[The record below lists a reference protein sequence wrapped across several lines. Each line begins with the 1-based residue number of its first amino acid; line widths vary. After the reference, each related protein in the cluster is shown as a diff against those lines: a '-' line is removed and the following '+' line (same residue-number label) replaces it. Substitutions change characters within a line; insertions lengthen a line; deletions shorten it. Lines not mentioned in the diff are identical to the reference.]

1 MKDYTVYGLSG
12 HDVDEFLFSK
22 LDGQIGYI
30 DIFEGGL
37 QNNYFCDDFNV
48 PISVNGHRVKARK
61 HLYVLANYLN
71 EWSSDL
77 TLVLTDND
85 KKYYTLKRNYISQ
98 YLKDNKAGKFI
109 DVDEKENLRMEL
121 LEAVAQLKAC
131 K

>member
-48 PISVNGHRVKARK
+48 PINVGGHRVKARK

-77 TLVLTDND
+77 TLVLTDSD
-85 KKYYTLKRNYISQ
+85 KKYYTLKRNYISK
-98 YLKDNKAGKFI
+98 YLQDDKRDKFI

-121 LEAVAQLKAC
+121 LEAVSQLKAC

>member
-48 PISVNGHRVKARK
+48 PISVNGHRVKGRK
-61 HLYVLANYLN
+61 HMYVLANYLN
-71 EWSSDL
+71 DWSSDL

-85 KKYYTLKRNYISQ
+85 KKYYTLKRNYLSQ
-98 YLKDNKAGKFI
+98 YLHDNKTDGYL
-109 DVDEKENLRMEL
+109 DKEERNDLRATLAETV
-121 LEAVAQLKAC
+121 ENLKAC

>member
-1 MKDYTVYGLSG
+1 MKDYTVYGLGS
-12 HDVDEFLFSK
+12 HDVDEFLFDK

-48 PISVNGHRVKARK
+48 PINVGGHRVKARK

-77 TLVLTDND
+77 TLVLTDSD
-85 KKYYTLKRNYISQ
+85 KKYYTLKRNYLSK
-98 YLKDNKAGKFI
+98 YLQDDKKDKFI

-121 LEAVAQLKAC
+121 LEAVSQLKAC